1 MSSNPLLGI
10 FFYSAI
16 LTAGQ
21 GLFKLAAQH
30 SRTLNQPPLAY
41 AIHLFSMPVFLG
53 ACLLYALSTVLW
65 VGLLTRLPLSQ
76 AYPLV
81 IALSIL
87 LTAGLGITIFKE
99 QLTAD
104 KIHGLLLVAAGA
116 KFLSRS
122 LQ

>member
-1 MSSNPLLGI
+1 MFSNPLLGI

-21 GLFKLAAQH
+21 ALFKLAAQH
-30 SRTLNQPPLAY
+30 SKTISQTPLVY
-41 AIHLFSMPVFLG
+41 VIHLFTMPVFLA

-87 LTAGLGITIFKE
+87 LTASLGITIFKE

-104 KIHGLLLVAAGA
+104 KIFGLLLVAVGA

>member
-1 MSSNPLLGI
+1 MLANPLLAL

-21 GLFKLAAQH
+21 GLFKLAAKQ
-30 SRTLNQPPLAY
+30 SNPSSQAPLDY

-53 ACLLYALSTVLW
+53 ACLLYAFSTVLW
-65 VGLLTRLPLSQ
+65 VGLLSRLPLSQ

-87 LTAGLGITIFKE
+87 LTASLGVTLFRE
-99 QLTAD
+99 PLTAD
-104 KIHGLLLVAAGA
+104 KIVGLSLVAIGA
-116 KFLSRS
+116 SVLSRS